1 MHYMKK
7 LITVLLTIV
16 MTASIII
23 PQTGCASQKSNSVS
37 SHTKESY
44 YFDTICKITIYDMS
58 EKKAD
63 DIIAKAFKRC
73 SQYESILSKTK
84 KGSDI
89 WKINHAGGKPV
100 QVHAITAQ
108 LVRDGIRYGEE
119 TNGLFDITIVKAE
132 DLYDWHAE
140 KHKLPT
146 DAQLRNAV
154 KYVGYKQIH
163 VQGNTIT
170 MGTDKGEIDL
180 GGLGKGWIADRIGD
194 YIEKLGAK
202 SAIISLGGNIV
213 CVGNK
218 KGKPFQIG
226 IEKPFS
232 EMSEIVGSTEA
243 SNQTIVT
250 SGIYERYFRKNG
262 KLYHHILEPAT
273 GRPADTDI
281 SGVTIMAEDGH
292 SVDCDAMATTCL
304 LLGRKKALKF
314 IEKKKGYEC
323 LVITRNGKI
332 YKTSG
337 FRFKK
342 ES

>member
-1 MHYMKK
+1 MKK

-119 TNGLFDITIVKAE
+119 TNGLFDITIGKAE
-132 DLYDWHAE
+132 DLYDWHA
-140 KHKLPT
+140 
-146 DAQLRNAV
+146 
-154 KYVGYKQIH
+154 
-163 VQGNTIT
+163 
-170 MGTDKGEIDL
+170 
-180 GGLGKGWIADRIGD
+180 
-194 YIEKLGAK
+194 
-202 SAIISLGGNIV
+202 
-213 CVGNK
+213 
-218 KGKPFQIG
+218 
-226 IEKPFS
+226 
-232 EMSEIVGSTEA
+232 
-243 SNQTIVT
+243 
-250 SGIYERYFRKNG
+250 
-262 KLYHHILEPAT
+262 
-273 GRPADTDI
+273 
-281 SGVTIMAEDGH
+281 
-292 SVDCDAMATTCL
+292 
-304 LLGRKKALKF
+304 
-314 IEKKKGYEC
+314 
-323 LVITRNGKI
+323 
-332 YKTSG
+332 
-337 FRFKK
+337 
-342 ES
+342 

>member
-1 MHYMKK
+1 MKK
-7 LITVLLTIV
+7 LITVILTIV
-16 MTASIII
+16 MTACIII
-23 PQTGCASQKSNSVS
+23 PQTACAPQKSSSDSVP

-44 YFDTICKITIYDMS
+44 YFDTICKITIYSMS
-58 EKKAD
+58 KDKAD

-73 SQYESILSKTK
+73 SQYENILSKTK

-100 QVHAITAQ
+100 QVHPITAQ
-108 LVRDGIRYGEE
+108 IINDGIKYGNE
-119 TNGLFDITIVKAE
+119 TNGLFDITIGKAE
-132 DLYDWHAE
+132 DLYNWHAE

-146 DAQLRNAV
+146 DEQLKNAV

-163 VQGNTIT
+163 VNGNTVT
-170 MGTDKGEIDL
+170 MGTTEGEIDL
-180 GGLGKGWIADRIGD
+180 GGIAKGWIADHIGD
-194 YIEKLGAK
+194 YLQEMGVK

-218 KGKPFQIG
+218 EGKPFQIG

-232 EMSEIVGSTEA
+232 EMSEIVGSTRA
-243 SNQTIVT
+243 SNKTIVT

-262 KLYHHILEPAT
+262 KLYHHILEPTT

-304 LLGRKKALKF
+304 LMGRKKALKF

-323 LVITRNGKI
+323 LIITRGGKI

-337 FRFKK
+337 FKFKK

>member
-1 MHYMKK
+1 MKK
-7 LITVLLTIV
+7 LITVILTIV
-16 MTASIII
+16 MTACIII
-23 PQTGCASQKSNSVS
+23 PQTACAPQKSKSDSVP

-44 YFDTICKITIYDMS
+44 YFDTICKITIYSMS
-58 EKKAD
+58 KNKAD

-73 SQYESILSKTK
+73 SQYENILSKTK

-89 WKINHAGGKPV
+89 WKINHAGGQSV
-100 QVHAITAQ
+100 QVHPITAQ
-108 LVRDGIRYGEE
+108 IINEGIKYGDE
-119 TNGLFDITIVKAE
+119 TNGLFDITIGKAE
-132 DLYDWHAE
+132 DLYNWHAE

-146 DAQLRNAV
+146 DAQLKHAV

-163 VQGNTIT
+163 VSGNTVT
-170 MGTDKGEIDL
+170 MGTTEGEIDL
-180 GGLGKGWIADRIGD
+180 GGIAKGWIADHIGD
-194 YIEKLGAK
+194 YLQELGVK

-218 KGKPFQIG
+218 AGKPFQIG

-232 EMSEIVGSTEA
+232 EMSEIVGSTTA
-243 SNQTIVT
+243 SNKTIVT

-262 KLYHHILEPAT
+262 KLYHHILEPTT
-273 GRPADTDI
+273 GRPANTDI

-304 LLGRKKALKF
+304 LMGRKKALNF

-323 LVITRNGKI
+323 LIITRSGKI

-337 FRFKK
+337 FKFKK

>member
-1 MHYMKK
+1 MKK
-7 LITVLLTIV
+7 LITVILTIV
-16 MTASIII
+16 MTACIII
-23 PQTGCASQKSNSVS
+23 PQTACAPQKSKSDSVP

-44 YFDTICKITIYDMS
+44 YFDTICKITIYSMS
-58 EKKAD
+58 KNKAD

-73 SQYESILSKTK
+73 SQYENILSKTK

-108 LVRDGIRYGEE
+108 IIHDGIKYGDE
-119 TNGLFDITIVKAE
+119 TNGLFDITIGKAE
-132 DLYDWHAE
+132 DLYNWHAE

-146 DAQLRNAV
+146 DAQLKHAV

-163 VQGNTIT
+163 VNGNTVT
-170 MGTDKGEIDL
+170 MGTTEGEIDL
-180 GGLGKGWIADRIGD
+180 GGIAKGWIADHIGD
-194 YIEKLGAK
+194 YLQELGVK

-213 CVGNK
+213 CVGDK
-218 KGKPFQIG
+218 KGQPFQIG

-232 EMSEIVGSTEA
+232 EMREIVGSTTA
-243 SNQTIVT
+243 RNKTIVT

-262 KLYHHILEPAT
+262 KLYHHILEPTT
-273 GRPADTDI
+273 GRPANTDI

-314 IEKKKGYEC
+314 IKHKKGYEC
-323 LVITRNGKI
+323 LIITRSGKI

-337 FRFKK
+337 FKFKK

>member
-1 MHYMKK
+1 MKK
-7 LITVLLTIV
+7 LITVILTIV
-16 MTASIII
+16 MTACIII
-23 PQTGCASQKSNSVS
+23 PQTACAPQKSKSDSVP

-44 YFDTICKITIYDMS
+44 YFDTICKITIYSMS
-58 EKKAD
+58 KNKAD

-73 SQYESILSKTK
+73 SQYENILSKTK

-108 LVRDGIRYGEE
+108 IIHDGMKYGDE
-119 TNGLFDITIVKAE
+119 TNGLFDITIGKAE
-132 DLYDWHAE
+132 DLYNWHAE

-146 DAQLRNAV
+146 DAQLKHAV

-163 VQGNTIT
+163 VNGNTVT
-170 MGTDKGEIDL
+170 MGTTEGEIDL
-180 GGLGKGWIADRIGD
+180 GGIAKGWIADHIGD
-194 YIEKLGAK
+194 YLQELGVK

-213 CVGNK
+213 CVGDK
-218 KGKPFQIG
+218 KGQPFQIG

-232 EMSEIVGSTEA
+232 EMSEIVGSTTA
-243 SNQTIVT
+243 RNKTIVT

-314 IEKKKGYEC
+314 IERKKGYEC
-323 LVITRNGKI
+323 LIITRSGRI

-337 FRFKK
+337 FKFKK

>member
-1 MHYMKK
+1 MKK
-7 LITVLLTIV
+7 LITVILTIV
-16 MTASIII
+16 MTACIII
-23 PQTGCASQKSNSVS
+23 PQTACAPQKSKSDSVP

-44 YFDTICKITIYDMS
+44 YFDTICKITIYSMS
-58 EKKAD
+58 KNKAD

-73 SQYESILSKTK
+73 SQYENILSKTK

-108 LVRDGIRYGEE
+108 IIHDGIKYGDE
-119 TNGLFDITIVKAE
+119 TNGLFDITIGKAE
-132 DLYDWHAE
+132 DLYNWHAE

-146 DAQLRNAV
+146 DAQLKHAV

-163 VQGNTIT
+163 VNGNTVT
-170 MGTDKGEIDL
+170 MGTTEGEIDL
-180 GGLGKGWIADRIGD
+180 GGIAKGWIADHIGD
-194 YIEKLGAK
+194 YLQELGVK

-213 CVGNK
+213 CVGDK
-218 KGKPFQIG
+218 KGQPFQIG

-232 EMSEIVGSTEA
+232 EMSEIVGSTTA
-243 SNQTIVT
+243 RNKTIVT

-262 KLYHHILEPAT
+262 KLYHHILEPTT
-273 GRPADTDI
+273 GRPANTDI

-314 IEKKKGYEC
+314 IEHKEGYEC
-323 LVITRNGKI
+323 LIITRSGKI

-337 FRFKK
+337 FKFKK

>member
-1 MHYMKK
+1 MKK
-7 LITVLLTIV
+7 LITVILTIV
-16 MTASIII
+16 MTACIII
-23 PQTGCASQKSNSVS
+23 PQTACAPQKSKSDSVP

-44 YFDTICKITIYDMS
+44 YFDTICKITIYSMS
-58 EKKAD
+58 KNKAD

-73 SQYESILSKTK
+73 SQYENILSKTK

-89 WKINHAGGKPV
+89 WKINHAGGQPV
-100 QVHAITAQ
+100 QVHPITAQ
-108 LVRDGIRYGEE
+108 IINEGIKYGDE
-119 TNGLFDITIVKAE
+119 TNGLFDITIGKAE
-132 DLYDWHAE
+132 DLYNWHAE

-146 DAQLRNAV
+146 DAQLKHAV

-163 VQGNTIT
+163 VGGNTVT
-170 MGTDKGEIDL
+170 MGTTEGEIDL
-180 GGLGKGWIADRIGD
+180 GGIAKGWIADHIGD
-194 YIEKLGAK
+194 YLQELGVK

-218 KGKPFQIG
+218 AGKPFQIG

-232 EMSEIVGSTEA
+232 EMSEIVGSTTA
-243 SNQTIVT
+243 SNKTIVT

-262 KLYHHILEPAT
+262 KLYHHILEPTT
-273 GRPADTDI
+273 GRPANTDI

-304 LLGRKKALKF
+304 LMGRKKALNF

-323 LVITRNGKI
+323 LIITRSGKI

-337 FRFKK
+337 FKFKK